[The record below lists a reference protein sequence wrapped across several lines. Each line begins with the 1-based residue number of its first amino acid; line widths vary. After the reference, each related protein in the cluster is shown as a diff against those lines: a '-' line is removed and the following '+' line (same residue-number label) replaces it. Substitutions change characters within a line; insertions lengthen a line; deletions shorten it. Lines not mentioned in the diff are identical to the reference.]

1 MLFAILSGIFYKNI
15 RMLFDILTKIVWRI
29 QKFWA
34 DAALWRTGPV

>member
-15 RMLFDILTKIVWRI
+15 RMLFDILTKVVCHI